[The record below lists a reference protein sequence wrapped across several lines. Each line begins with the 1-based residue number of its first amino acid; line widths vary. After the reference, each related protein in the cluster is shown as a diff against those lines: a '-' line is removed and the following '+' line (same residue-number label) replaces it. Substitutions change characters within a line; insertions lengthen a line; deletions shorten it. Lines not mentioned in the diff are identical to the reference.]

1 MLSLENKYKY
11 IIRGVIVFILF
22 WCSSYLQLIPIF
34 LFHLNPH
41 KISDSMQVVL
51 STFSSLVVFIVLFFI
66 YKNELKNEFCI
77 FKKNIMENMDIAFKY
92 WILGLAIM
100 MVSNFILNFFFKA
113 GGANN
118 EEIVQKLIH
127 SLPWMMVIDAGIIA
141 PFNEEI
147 VFRKILKDIFD
158 NKYIFILLSILL
170 FGGAHVFSQA
180 KNILDYLYIIPY
192 GALGGA
198 FALTY
203 YKTNTV
209 FSSMFMHMIHN
220 TVLVI
225 LSIIAL

>member
-66 YKNELKNEFCI
+66 HKNELKNEFCI